1 MCKTRWHK
9 ISLAAVNGE
18 VIVKLAMGK
27 DKDRYMHKT
36 ILEFEYGEDISH
48 VGYFKYIGCFD
59 ILYAH
64 NSNDVCSIILSASG
78 THMHCNEEF
87 G

>member
-9 ISLAAVNGE
+9 FALTELNGE

-27 DKDRYMHKT
+27 DKDRWECMHKT

-48 VGYFKYIGCFD
+48 VGYFKYSGCFD
-59 ILYAH
+59 ILCTH
-64 NSNDVCSIILSASG
+64 NSNDLRSIIQGAV
-78 THMHCNEEF
+78 C
-87 G
+87 